1 MLLISFCDF
10 ISSANSWFLLFLL
23 FLRDFKNKKF
33 RAFCDFR
40 VTLLLHSKCNFDF
53 SLFTIHFSL
62 IKRHDTRNEKQV
74 VGHHQCDSHH
84 ADRPSVGLRAGMI
97 EKVSAAL
104 LLLFGAV
111 VALIS
116 LFMPP
121 EGEID
126 GSVLMLFAQILVY
139 AGSIFGVKIYI
150 KDLIKRANK

>member
-1 MLLISFCDF
+1 MEGFIHRRLVCESFSESF
-10 ISSANSWFLLFLL
+10 GA
-23 FLRDFKNKKF
+23 LREFFSFFAPKQPNLREF
-33 RAFCDFR
+33 ER
-40 VTLLLHSKCNFDF
+40 VF
-53 SLFTIHFSL
+53 
-62 IKRHDTRNEKQV
+62 
-74 VGHHQCDSHH
+74 
-84 ADRPSVGLRAGMI
+84 

-104 LLLFGAV
+104 LLFFGAV

>member
-1 MLLISFCDF
+1 
-10 ISSANSWFLLFLL
+10 
-23 FLRDFKNKKF
+23 
-33 RAFCDFR
+33 
-40 VTLLLHSKCNFDF
+40 
-53 SLFTIHFSL
+53 
-62 IKRHDTRNEKQV
+62 
-74 VGHHQCDSHH
+74 
-84 ADRPSVGLRAGMI
+84 MI

-126 GSVLMLFAQILVY
+126 GSVLMLFGQILVY
-139 AGSIFGVKIYI
+139 SGSICGVKIYI

>member
-1 MLLISFCDF
+1 M
-10 ISSANSWFLLFLL
+10 
-23 FLRDFKNKKF
+23 
-33 RAFCDFR
+33 
-40 VTLLLHSKCNFDF
+40 
-53 SLFTIHFSL
+53 
-62 IKRHDTRNEKQV
+62 

-126 GSVLMLFAQILVY
+126 GSVLMLFAQILIY
-139 AGSIFGVKIYI
+139 AGSNFRKKKKK
-150 KDLIKRANK
+150 KDINKRANK